1 MPGEVENPMRLALCL
16 CTALATA
23 ADANDSAGG
32 LTATGLVFGQTDQ
45 VVMVEEDLFIGLDR
59 IAVDYVFRNVSD
71 RDFTTEVIFPMPPIS
86 LEELSNSDF
95 NLPPDL
101 GQVNLL
107 NFTVTLDGLAVP
119 VQLDR
124 IAVMAP
130 GWDRDRPLAAQYDTP
145 GDDVTALLRNAGITE
160 LSTDPAVAAR
170 EVLALPVRARQRLE
184 DAGLIWLSTY
194 GGTLEA
200 TPLWSVALRF
210 HWTQTFPAGAEVR
223 ISHGYDNRPT
233 KGNISW
239 KHGGNGEYHDL
250 ITRLY
255 CVDEGTSKAMEQAL
269 NFLRD
274 GKAES
279 FGYAVY
285 TDYVLRTANSWAGPI
300 GKFRLTLDKGDPGN
314 VISLC
319 IDGVTRTGPT
329 TFVVEKTDF
338 VPDRDLEILVVE
350 PSPAAR
356 GGD

>member
-1 MPGEVENPMRLALCL
+1 M
-16 CTALATA
+16 
-23 ADANDSAGG
+23 
-32 LTATGLVFGQTDQ
+32 
-45 VVMVEEDLFIGLDR
+45 
-59 IAVDYVFRNVSD
+59 
-71 RDFTTEVIFPMPPIS
+71 
-86 LEELSNSDF
+86 
-95 NLPPDL
+95 
-101 GQVNLL
+101 
-107 NFTVTLDGLAVP
+107 
-119 VQLDR
+119 
-124 IAVMAP
+124 
-130 GWDRDRPLAAQYDTP
+130 
-145 GDDVTALLRNAGITE
+145 
-160 LSTDPAVAAR
+160 
-170 EVLALPVRARQRLE
+170 
-184 DAGLIWLSTY
+184 
-194 GGTLEA
+194 
-200 TPLWSVALRF
+200 RF